1 MDIWITVTSIIRFNP
16 LFMNIQLS
24 WLSHFHVDR
33 KHKKE
38 HALDEWSWT
47 RLKEGE
53 HWFFSPHPLVNPLCG
68 ATCQVAWLTAITTRC
83 SGSYN
88 WTTPTEATC
97 LSPWFCWLFL
107 RSVVGNPT
115 YTYKTFFSSTFLA
128 QMSEFPGPII
138 ADKKRLHLVA
148 IIPVA
153 FKIIFS
159 LANFVVG
166 RLRYLLC

>member
-97 LSPWFCWLFL
+97 LSPWFCWPCL
-107 RSVVGNPT
+107 RSVAGNLT
-115 YTYKTFFSSTFLA
+115 CTCKTFFSPTSWRKDLNS
-128 QMSEFPGPII
+128 QVESLLI
-138 ADKKRLHLVA
+138 KKFGSWQRFSQLRL
-148 IIPVA
+148 
-153 FKIIFS
+153 KSFS
-159 LANFVVG
+159 HWLIS
-166 RLRYLLC
+166 